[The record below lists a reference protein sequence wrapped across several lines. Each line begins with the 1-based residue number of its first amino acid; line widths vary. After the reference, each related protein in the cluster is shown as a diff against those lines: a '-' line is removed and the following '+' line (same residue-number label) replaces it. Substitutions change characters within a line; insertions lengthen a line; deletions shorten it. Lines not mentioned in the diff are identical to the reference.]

1 MLYARNQEY
10 VDEEEN
16 AKRIAFER
24 TIAFVNKLY
33 PDENKEV
40 SLKPGSLTTQLKYGY
55 ESLFESWKSS
65 VEGVL
70 SATYS
75 DDKVAFKS
83 YEIIRKYNQLSS
95 YLKNIVG
102 MNKLSNDDELKI
114 KSDFDK
120 MRDNLIAL
128 KTYAIQN
135 KPLDKDDII
144 DMVDKVNGSTV
155 QPKQEYDKV
164 ETKAGVSAIITS
176 KLSAQDEYKK
186 MFDALT
192 ALNNVVNAPT
202 PENTVQIRYEPN
214 LPIYIGDI
222 DAFVTANGNIDTVKY
237 TEEKKREE
245 IHDMFKKYED
255 VKKVLDDI
263 PTATEI
269 IKSIANV
276 KKLHLEIESDEK
288 AIQGEIRQLDP
299 TYIQNTVD
307 AHIKTEQT
315 KEEALL
321 KSELARINALTVPAP
336 LIVLPLNLPAV
347 VAKPSSKNSKD
358 SAKQLQLDQK
368 RAKYN
373 TYLAEQLQYNADVLA
388 NKADV
393 ARFTKE
399 TDDYND
405 EQKKIAGI
413 NSDLTVINNKFTA
426 FKAKLVSDIDAD
438 VVKYTNESIVIE
450 KAYSGTQLY
459 ADFRVDID
467 YADKINNLQQLSDTE
482 VEIISERSKFETMLK
497 KKK

>member
-40 SLKPGSLTTQLKYGY
+40 SLKPGQLTTQLKYGY

-70 SATYS
+70 SATYN

-164 ETKAGVSAIITS
+164 ETKAGVSSIITS

-186 MFDALT
+186 MFDANATL
-192 ALNNVVNAPT
+192 LDVVNNPT
-202 PENTVQIRYEPN
+202 QQKMLFRCVMNQTFRDILVDLDRIFPQPNVPFFLLHSSHHVQPVH
-214 LPIYIGDI
+214 
-222 DAFVTANGNIDTVKY
+222 F
-237 TEEKKREE
+237 
-245 IHDMFKKYED
+245 
-255 VKKVLDDI
+255 
-263 PTATEI
+263 
-269 IKSIANV
+269 IK
-276 KKLHLEIESDEK
+276 
-288 AIQGEIRQLDP
+288 
-299 TYIQNTVD
+299 
-307 AHIKTEQT
+307 
-315 KEEALL
+315 
-321 KSELARINALTVPAP
+321 
-336 LIVLPLNLPAV
+336 
-347 VAKPSSKNSKD
+347 
-358 SAKQLQLDQK
+358 
-368 RAKYN
+368 
-373 TYLAEQLQYNADVLA
+373 
-388 NKADV
+388 
-393 ARFTKE
+393 
-399 TDDYND
+399 
-405 EQKKIAGI
+405 
-413 NSDLTVINNKFTA
+413 
-426 FKAKLVSDIDAD
+426 
-438 VVKYTNESIVIE
+438 
-450 KAYSGTQLY
+450 
-459 ADFRVDID
+459 
-467 YADKINNLQQLSDTE
+467 
-482 VEIISERSKFETMLK
+482 
-497 KKK
+497 